1 MHQFIENYFKESID
15 SIKILHN
22 KINQNNESNKD
33 IPFTIYFDHEQFY
46 AIKNNDLSTSTHLS
60 LFNLNDLLKMDIAQS
75 VDKNLLEEFILSI
88 F

>member
-1 MHQFIENYFKESID
+1 MHQFIENYFKGSID

-75 VDKNLLEEFILSI
+75 VDKNLLEEFILSTY
-88 F
+88 